1 MKETLKK
8 LVATGEIEEALRVL
22 LDFLEKSAPPNPLLN
37 TAITLS
43 SKYNANKQSQGLEA
57 SEEKTSQIIP
67 TLLELID
74 RIEEV
79 QPDRIPVDASD
90 EHTAVQKISQH
101 FGVDSPQLA
110 TLLFLLSQNSLEWQ
124 PQLPLVG
131 RTGWS
136 AHELDALVNRHPEFI
151 LRQQRTDKMVFYA
164 MQPAY
169 KEQLKQ
175 LLGRGMNE
183 K

>member
-8 LVATGEIEEALRVL
+8 LVTTGEIEEALRVL

-43 SKYNANKQSQGLEA
+43 SKYNASKQSQGLDA
-57 SEEKTSQIIP
+57 SEEETNQIIP

-79 QPDRIPVDASD
+79 QPDKISVDASD
-90 EHTAVQKISQH
+90 EGPAVQKISQH

-124 PQLPLVG
+124 PQLPLLG

-136 AHELDALVNRHPEFI
+136 AYELDELASRYPEFI
-151 LRQQRTDKMVFYA
+151 RRQQRNNTTVLYA
-164 MQPAY
+164 AQPRCR
-169 KEQLKQ
+169 EQIKR
-175 LLGRGMNE
+175 LLDE
-183 K
+183 V